1 MFPNLGPME
10 LIIVMGI
17 AVLLFGKRL
26 PEVGRSLGKGII
38 EFKKGLSGVGDDF
51 DISGTGRSASNYG
64 SSWRSEERPAGEPT
78 YSDASVPKFEL
89 PGAAS
94 APAPRP
100 RWSINPGSRRIDQ
113 EAGLAAPRCCR

>member
-1 MFPNLGPME
+1 MFPNLGPIE
-10 LIIVMGI
+10 LILIMGI

-51 DISGTGRSASNYG
+51 DISGTGRSGSNYG
-64 SSWRSEERPAGEPT
+64 SSWRSEERPADEST

-89 PGAAS
+89 PGPAS
-94 APAPRP
+94 APAPAP
-100 RWSINPGSRRIDQ
+100 
-113 EAGLAAPRCCR
+113 EAEDHHGQPAD